1 MLDKIRAAW
10 RYSRTVFLN
19 AVIVIASSASEVV
32 GFIAGL
38 DWASVTSNP
47 RVLLAITLGAGVLNI
62 FMRYRTTDAVG
73 QKDA

>member
-32 GFIAGL
+32 SFIAGL

-47 RVLLAITLGAGVLNI
+47 RVLLAITLGTGVLNI
-62 FMRYRTTDAVG
+62 FMRYQTTDAVG